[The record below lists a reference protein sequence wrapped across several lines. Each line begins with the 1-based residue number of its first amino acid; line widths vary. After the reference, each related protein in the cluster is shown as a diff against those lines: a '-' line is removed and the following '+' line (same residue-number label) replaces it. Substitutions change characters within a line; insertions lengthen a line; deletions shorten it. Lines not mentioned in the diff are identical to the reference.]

1 MRLYRAADGTNVS
14 AVGDRGS
21 VVEDRK
27 PFSLSARVQ
36 WSTPVLVAAGF
47 AGALATVAAVMA
59 SIDAQP
65 HDQLAALGRGVVV
78 AIPVAVG
85 LYACR
90 RGPYPRFA
98 HLLLATALLS
108 SVAGLAES
116 MHDVPYSIGRVA
128 VWLSEP
134 LIIYL
139 VLAFPSGRLRG
150 ARERAL
156 IAASAATVA
165 ILYLPTALLV
175 TKYPTPVPFTSCTT
189 GCPTNAFMVS
199 SSQPAFITGVID
211 PARSILTQVVFLA
224 AVVLLIDKM
233 REASPL
239 VRRTQG
245 PVLAAAIAR
254 FISLTVYLLLRQT
267 ATGNALDALGWI
279 WLLTF
284 PTMAL
289 AFLWGMFRWRLF
301 MADALER
308 LALTPNPPTA
318 GGGLRASLATALG
331 DRSLRILY
339 LVGAEPRSWVEETGE
354 PAQLP
359 RLGSGRDVTEITGSR
374 GQVLAIVHDEALS
387 ESRGVVQAAAA
398 HVLVA
403 LENEALQAQVKRSL
417 RELSESRVRVAAAA
431 DSERRRIRQNLHD
444 GAQQHLLALLI
455 RLELVG
461 EEIERDPARGA
472 TLIHE
477 LTGEVEET
485 LDEIRVLAHGIDPP
499 LLSGRG
505 LVEALQASIAN
516 APIPTTLDA
525 DGIGRYPS
533 EVETCV
539 YFVCMEALQNALKHA
554 RGATAISIRIREPDG
569 LEFNVADDG
578 AGFDPNAVVA
588 GLGMANMQD
597 RLTAIGGRLTIESA
611 PGAGTRLAGT
621 IPLRRPGR

>member
-1 MRLYRAADGTNVS
+1 M
-14 AVGDRGS
+14 
-21 VVEDRK
+21 
-27 PFSLSARVQ
+27 
-36 WSTPVLVAAGF
+36 LVAAGL
-47 AGALATVAAVMA
+47 AGALATVLAVMA

-65 HDQLAALGRGVVV
+65 HEQLAALGRGAVA

-98 HLLLATALLS
+98 HLLLVTALLA

-116 MHDVPYSIGRVA
+116 MHSVPYSIGRV
-128 VWLSEP
+128 VFWFSEP

-150 ARERAL
+150 TRERAL
-156 IAASAATVA
+156 IAASVATVA

-175 TKYPTPVPFTSCTT
+175 TQYPTPFPFTSCTS

-199 SSQPAFITGVID
+199 SSQPAFFTEVID
-211 PARSILTQVVFLA
+211 PARSIITQLVFLA
-224 AVVLLIDKM
+224 AVVVVIDRM
-233 REASPL
+233 RGSSPL

-245 PVLAAAIAR
+245 PLLAAAIAR
-254 FISLTVYLLLRQT
+254 FITLTVYLILRHT
-267 ATGNALDALGWI
+267 ATDNALDALGWI

-284 PTMAL
+284 PAMAL

-308 LALTPNPPTA
+308 LALTPSPRAA

-339 LVGAEPRSWVEETGE
+339 LVGAEPGSWVEETGE

-359 RLGSGRDVTEITGSR
+359 RPGSGRDVTEITGSR
-374 GQVLAIVHDEALS
+374 GQVLAVVHDEALS
-387 ESRGVVQAAAA
+387 ESRGVVQAAAS

-417 RELSESRVRVAAAA
+417 RELSESRVRIAAAA
-431 DSERRRIRQNLHD
+431 DNEGRRIRQNLHD
-444 GAQQHLLALLI
+444 GAQQHLVSLLI
-455 RLELVG
+455 RLDLAG

-472 TLIHE
+472 HLIHE

-505 LVEALQASIAN
+505 LVEALRASIAGT
-516 APIPTTLDA
+516 PIPATLDA
-525 DGIGRYPS
+525 DGTGRYPS

-539 YFVCMEALQNALKHA
+539 YFVCMEALQNALKHG
-554 RGATAISIRIREPDG
+554 RGATAIAIRLRERDS
-569 LEFNVADDG
+569 LEFEVLDDG

-611 PGAGTRLAGT
+611 LGTGTTLAGT
-621 IPLRRPGR
+621 IPLHRPGR